1 MNIQLS
7 CSHSIRLKVETA
19 VLDDAEIYWNC
30 CKNLFQPD
38 FVKQEQKC
46 VHVENVFKNERR
58 EKEKRVHWKCEK
70 TKI

>member
-19 VLDDAEIYWNC
+19 VLDDAEIYRNY
-30 CKNLFQPD
+30 CKNLFQSD

-46 VHVENVFKNERR
+46 AHVENVFKKR
-58 EKEKRVHWKCEK
+58 EKEEREK
-70 TKI
+70 STLKM